1 MISNLG
7 GLGCAATSRVFAF
20 VSSGADKKATSG
32 RGAPQLGDL
41 RLLQDRGERG
51 GALDSDVVPVETV
64 RARGGAGMANE

>member
-1 MISNLG
+1 MAKLPRAG
-7 GLGCAATSRVFAF
+7 G
-20 VSSGADKKATSG
+20 VSTGADKGDFRARRR

-51 GALDSDVVPVETV
+51 GALDSDVVLVETV

>member
-1 MISNLG
+1 M
-7 GLGCAATSRVFAF
+7 
-20 VSSGADKKATSG
+20 GADKATSG

-64 RARGGAGMANE
+64 RARGE